1 MKQLKT
7 LSFVLFLFLIVNAA
21 NAQKSWGIRAGAN
34 FSNVSESNTDMQ
46 TGIYAGLYKQFGLV
60 SKLLYI
66 QPELQFSS
74 QGFDTKTTSTELNYI
89 QVPVLAR
96 LYILKAFSLETG
108 PQIGFLVSDKTSGAV
123 NPDYNT
129 FDTSWAV
136 GMSINLPLGLF
147 IDTRYI
153 AGLSDLNDFSSSKNQ
168 VIQVGAGFRF

>member
-1 MKQLKT
+1 M
-7 LSFVLFLFLIVNAA
+7 IVNAA

-74 QGFDTKTTSTELNYI
+74 QGFDTKTTSTELNYF

-153 AGLSDLNDFSSSKNQ
+153 AGLSDLADNVTSKNQ
-168 VIQVGAGFRF
+168 VIQVSAGLRF